1 MLSFAGLSASFGAF
15 LWSHPPTAYQFLLV
29 FGPCF
34 VVWAMWMKRLRGLLI
49 IGCAMGVGST
59 IAAAYFLP
67 AVAEQNLV
75 NYDDVERTWPYHASY
90 VYDFAQKVYDHA
102 NDSFFIRLDRIWA
115 FNALAIFWERRHPCL
130 LVLVGKRLW
139 NCAGQGCPRS
149 QDMAVGLGRIDRLFF
164 DDEIFRADRAVD
176 TED

>member
-1 MLSFAGLSASFGAF
+1 MLVLLFAERLLADSSARELLLSFAGLSASFGAF
-15 LWSHPPTAYQFLLV
+15 LVVAPADGLSVSLV

-90 VYDFAQKVYDHA
+90 VMTSRRRSTITPMTHSSYAG
-102 NDSFFIRLDRIWA
+102 SCIWA
-115 FNALAIFWERRHPCL
+115 FNALAISGSAGILACLFWSKS
-130 LVLVGKRLW
+130 VGGIAQARMPALP
-139 NCAGQGCPRS
+139 GYGCGPGP
-149 QDMAVGLGRIDRLFF
+149 D
-164 DDEIFRADRAVD
+164 
-176 TED
+176 